1 MKRLL
6 PLLLLAC
13 PLLAQTPQPAV
24 PKLKSLMVREAPVE
38 YAMWILANAWG
49 RHIVVTDAAKA
60 ITARVFLQ
68 DIDCMSALK
77 AICRAHGLWFRED
90 PESGVIYVET
100 LEEYVGNAT
109 RDSHKFVEV
118 VTVIYPRAE
127 DVAASLEQVFNDMVV
142 YNAPEEDDGD
152 PASDIDRALDRM
164 DQLSDRATM
173 VEDDAASS
181 GSTSTRRSRRNRNLT
196 GLDNVRDYYRDMD
209 RLNRDNAAIVS
220 EGEDGTP
227 RATSPSVVFVAV
239 ARDTNAILL
248 RSSDQATLRQV
259 RAVIAQLDRPKPQVL
274 LEVRILAL
282 DITDE
287 KDRQL
292 DLLFGSEG
300 GSPIKGGFV
309 GGYDNG
315 PVGGLTSAMDAL
327 GSFNSNAAALQYLS
341 EKLSLRL
348 KWLNERGKVRRL
360 ATPNLMVSD
369 YEASRIFVGKE
380 TSIILSVETSTT
392 FTGTETATPTTS
404 TTADIDRSDIGTT
417 LVITPKIHADGTCT
431 IRILQENA
439 EEGNAKNMSYGPNAE
454 RIEYQTTDIIKQS
467 IVSTIVAKS
476 GETLALGG
484 LVSTID
490 EETTARVPLLADI
503 PWIGPLLFERKNKT
517 KTIEELIVLVRPHV
531 ILTPGDAQRVSHGFY
546 QSIDADPLLID
557 QARSLTAPAP
567 QAPQPTAPA
576 PQGTPQNTPPA
587 AEADGANAPLLR
599 PISQAEAR

>member
-1 MKRLL
+1 MMKLFPQRR
-6 PLLLLAC
+6 PSPRRGASVFRSPFSVLLLF
-13 PLLAQTPQPAV
+13 LLAFPLFGQEAR
-24 PKLKSLMVREAPVE
+24 LKSLMVREAPVE
-38 YAMWILANAWG
+38 YAMWVLSNAWG

-60 ITARVFLQ
+60 ISARVFLQ

-77 AICRAHGLWFRED
+77 AICRAHGLWYRED
-90 PESGVIYVET
+90 PDSGVIYVET
-100 LEEYVGNAT
+100 LEEYVGNAS
-109 RDSHKFVEV
+109 RDSHKFVDV
-118 VTVIYPRAE
+118 VTVVYPRAE
-127 DVAASLEQVFNDMVV
+127 DIAASLEQVFNDMVV

-181 GSTSTRRSRRNRNLT
+181 GGSSSRRSRRNSNLT

-209 RLNRDNAAIVS
+209 RLNRDNATIVS
-220 EGEDGTP
+220 EGADGEP
-227 RATSPSVVFVAV
+227 RAASPSVVFVAV
-239 ARDTNAILL
+239 ARDVNAILL

-259 RAVIAQLDRPKPQVL
+259 REVIAKLDRPKPQVL

-300 GSPIKGGFV
+300 GSPIQGGFV

-315 PVGGLTSAMDAL
+315 PIGGLTTAMDTL
-327 GSFNSNAAALQYLS
+327 GTFNSNAAAIQYLS
-341 EKLSLRL
+341 EKLSMRL
-348 KWLNERGKVRRL
+348 KWLDSNGKVRRL

-404 TTADIDRSDIGTT
+404 TSAEIDRTDIGTT

-439 EEGNAKNMSYGPNAE
+439 EEGPSKNMSYGPEAE
-454 RIEYQTTDIIKQS
+454 RIEYQTTDVIKQS

-490 EETTARVPLLADI
+490 EETTARVPILADI
-503 PWIGPLLFERKNKT
+503 PWIGPLLFERENKT

-531 ILTPGDAQRVSHGFY
+531 ILTPAEAQRVSHGFY
-546 QSIDADPLLID
+546 ESIDADPLLIN
-557 QARSLTAPAP
+557 QARSLTAPD
-567 QAPQPTAPA
+567 QAPPA
-576 PQGTPQNTPPA
+576 DA
-587 AEADGANAPLLR
+587 ALLR
-599 PISQAEAR
+599 EMAEPEAE

>member
-1 MKRLL
+1 
-6 PLLLLAC
+6 
-13 PLLAQTPQPAV
+13 
-24 PKLKSLMVREAPVE
+24 MVREAPVE
-38 YAMWILANAWG
+38 YAMWVLSNAWG

-60 ITARVFLQ
+60 ISARVFLQ
-68 DIDCMSALK
+68 NIDCMSALK
-77 AICRAHGLWFRED
+77 AICRAHGLWYRED
-90 PESGVIYVET
+90 PDSGVIYVET
-100 LEEYVGNAT
+100 LEEYVGNAS
-109 RDSHKFVEV
+109 RDSHKFVDV
-118 VTVIYPRAE
+118 VTVVYPRAE
-127 DVAASLEQVFNDMVV
+127 DIAASLEQVFNDMVV

-181 GSTSTRRSRRNRNLT
+181 GGSSSRRSRRNSNLT

-209 RLNRDNAAIVS
+209 RLNRDNATIVS
-220 EGEDGTP
+220 EGADGEP
-227 RATSPSVVFVAV
+227 RAASPSVVFVAV
-239 ARDTNAILL
+239 ARDVNAILL

-259 RAVIAQLDRPKPQVL
+259 REVIAKLDRPKPQVL

-315 PVGGLTSAMDAL
+315 PIGGLTTAMDTL
-327 GSFNSNAAALQYLS
+327 GTFNSNAAAIQYLS
-341 EKLSLRL
+341 EKLSMRL
-348 KWLNERGKVRRL
+348 KWLDSNGKVRRL

-404 TTADIDRSDIGTT
+404 TSAEIDRTDIGTT

-439 EEGNAKNMSYGPNAE
+439 EEGPSKNMSYGPEAE
-454 RIEYQTTDIIKQS
+454 RIEYQTTDVIKQS

-490 EETTARVPLLADI
+490 EETTARVPFLADI
-503 PWIGPLLFERKNKT
+503 PWIGPLLFERENKT

-531 ILTPGDAQRVSHGFY
+531 ILSPVDAQRVSHGFY
-546 QSIDADPLLID
+546 ESIDADPLLIN
-557 QARSLTAPAP
+557 QARSLTAPEKE
-567 QAPQPTAPA
+567 APA
-576 PQGTPQNTPPA
+576 DA
-587 AEADGANAPLLR
+587 ALLR
-599 PISQAEAR
+599 EIAEPEAE

>member
-6 PLLLLAC
+6 PLFLLAV
-13 PLLAQTPQPAV
+13 PLLAQTPAPAV
-24 PKLKSLMVREAPVE
+24 PRLRSLMVREAPVE
-38 YAMWILANAWG
+38 YAMWILSGAWG
-49 RHIVVTDAAKA
+49 RHIVVTDAAKPIA
-60 ITARVFLQ
+60 VRAFLQ

-77 AICRAHGLWFRED
+77 AICRAHGLWYRED
-90 PESGVIYVET
+90 PESGVLYVET
-100 LEEYVGNAT
+100 LEEYVGNAS

-118 VTVIYPRAE
+118 VTIVYPRAE

-142 YNAPEEDDGD
+142 YNPPEDEDGD

-181 GSTSTRRSRRNRNLT
+181 SGASSRRSNRNRNLV

-209 RLNRDNAAIVS
+209 RLNRDNAAVIS
-220 EGEDGTP
+220 EGDDGAP
-227 RATSPSVVFVAV
+227 RASSPSVVFVAV

-248 RSSDQATLRQV
+248 RSSDRATLQQV
-259 RAVIAQLDRPKPQVL
+259 REVIAQLDRPKPQVL

-282 DITDE
+282 DVTDE
-287 KDRQL
+287 EDRQL
-292 DLLFGSEG
+292 DLLFGSG
-300 GSPIKGGFV
+300 DGAPLKGGFV

-315 PVGGLTSAMDAL
+315 PVGGLTTAMDSL
-327 GSFNSNAAALQYLS
+327 GTFNANAAALQYLS
-341 EKLSLRL
+341 ERLSLRL
-348 KWLNERGKVRRL
+348 KWLDERGKVRRL

-404 TTADIDRSDIGTT
+404 TTADIERADIGTT

-439 EEGNAKNMSYGPNAE
+439 EEGNAKNMSYGPDAE
-454 RIEYQTTDIIKQS
+454 RIEYQTTDVIKQS

-490 EETTARVPLLADI
+490 SETTARVPYLADI
-503 PWIGPLLFERKNKT
+503 PWIGPLLFERKNREKVV
-517 KTIEELIVLVRPHV
+517 EELIVLVRPHV
-531 ILTPGDAQRVSHGFY
+531 ILTPGDARRVSHGFY
-546 QSIDADPLLID
+546 ESIDADPLLKGI
-557 QARSLTAPAP
+557 AGGLTGEAPAK
-567 QAPQPTAPA
+567 
-576 PQGTPQNTPPA
+576 
-587 AEADGANAPLLR
+587 R
-599 PISQAEAR
+599 

>member
-6 PLLLLAC
+6 PLFLLAA
-13 PLLAQTPQPAV
+13 PLLAQTPAPAV
-24 PKLKSLMVREAPVE
+24 PRLRSLMVREAPVE
-38 YAMWILANAWG
+38 YAMWVLSNAWG

-60 ITARVFLQ
+60 ISARVFLQ

-77 AICRAHGLWFRED
+77 AICRAHGLWYRED
-90 PESGVIYVET
+90 PESGVLYVET
-100 LEEYVGNAT
+100 LEEYVGNAS

-118 VTVIYPRAE
+118 VTIVYPRAE

-142 YNAPEEDDGD
+142 YNPPEDEDGD
-152 PASDIDRALDRM
+152 PAGDIDRALDRM

-173 VEDDAASS
+173 VEDSAASS
-181 GSTSTRRSRRNRNLT
+181 SGASSRRSNRNRNLV

-209 RLNRDNAAIVS
+209 RLNRDNAAVIS
-220 EGEDGTP
+220 EGDDGAP
-227 RATSPSVVFVAV
+227 RASSPSVVFVAV
-239 ARDTNAILL
+239 ARDANAILL
-248 RSSDQATLRQV
+248 RSSDRATLQQV
-259 RAVIAQLDRPKPQVL
+259 REVIAQLDRPKPQVL
-274 LEVRILAL
+274 LEVRILSL
-282 DITDE
+282 DVTDE
-287 KDRQL
+287 EDRQL
-292 DLLFGSEG
+292 DLLFGSEDG
-300 GSPIKGGFV
+300 APLKGGFV

-315 PVGGLTSAMDAL
+315 PVGGLTTAMDSL
-327 GSFNSNAAALQYLS
+327 GTFNANAAALQYLS
-341 EKLSLRL
+341 ERLSLRL
-348 KWLNERGKVRRL
+348 KWLDERGKVRRL

-404 TTADIDRSDIGTT
+404 TTADIERADIGTT

-439 EEGNAKNMSYGPNAE
+439 EEGNAKNMSYGPDAE
-454 RIEYQTTDIIKQS
+454 RIEYQTTDVIKQS

-490 EETTARVPLLADI
+490 SETTARVPYLADI
-503 PWIGPLLFERKNKT
+503 PWIGPLLFERKNREKVV
-517 KTIEELIVLVRPHV
+517 EELIVLVRPHV

-546 QSIDADPLLID
+546 ESIDADPLLKGI
-557 QARSLTAPAP
+557 AESLTAEG
-567 QAPQPTAPA
+567 APA
-576 PQGTPQNTPPA
+576 PAAPA
-587 AEADGANAPLLR
+587 KD
-599 PISQAEAR
+599 

>member
-6 PLLLLAC
+6 PLFLLAA
-13 PLLAQTPQPAV
+13 PLLAQTPAPAV
-24 PKLKSLMVREAPVE
+24 PRLRSLMVREAPVE
-38 YAMWILANAWG
+38 YAMWILSGAWG
-49 RHIVVTDAAKA
+49 RHIVVTDAAKPIA
-60 ITARVFLQ
+60 VRAFLQ

-77 AICRAHGLWFRED
+77 AICRAHGLWYRED
-90 PESGVIYVET
+90 PESGVLYVET
-100 LEEYVGNAT
+100 LEEYVGNAS

-118 VTVIYPRAE
+118 VTIVYPRAE

-142 YNAPEEDDGD
+142 YNPPEDEDGD

-181 GSTSTRRSRRNRNLT
+181 SGASSRRSNRNRNLV

-209 RLNRDNAAIVS
+209 RLNRDNAAVIS
-220 EGEDGTP
+220 EGDDGAP
-227 RATSPSVVFVAV
+227 RASSPSVVFVAV
-239 ARDTNAILL
+239 ARDANAILL
-248 RSSDQATLRQV
+248 RSSDRATLQQV
-259 RAVIAQLDRPKPQVL
+259 REVIAQLDRPKPQVL
-274 LEVRILAL
+274 LEVRILSL
-282 DITDE
+282 DVTDE
-287 KDRQL
+287 EDRQL
-292 DLLFGSEG
+292 DLLFGSG
-300 GSPIKGGFV
+300 DGAPLKGGFV

-315 PVGGLTSAMDAL
+315 PVGGLTTAMDSL
-327 GSFNSNAAALQYLS
+327 GTFNANAAALQYLS
-341 EKLSLRL
+341 ERLSLRL
-348 KWLNERGKVRRL
+348 KWLDERGKVRRL

-404 TTADIDRSDIGTT
+404 TTADIERADIGTT

-439 EEGNAKNMSYGPNAE
+439 EEGNAKNMSYGPDAE
-454 RIEYQTTDIIKQS
+454 RIEYQTTDVIKQS

-490 EETTARVPLLADI
+490 SETTARVPYLADI
-503 PWIGPLLFERKNKT
+503 PWIGPLLFERKNREKVV
-517 KTIEELIVLVRPHV
+517 EELIVLVRPHV
-531 ILTPGDAQRVSHGFY
+531 ILTPGDARRVSHGFY
-546 QSIDADPLLID
+546 ESIDADPLLKGI
-557 QARSLTAPAP
+557 AGGLTGEAPAK
-567 QAPQPTAPA
+567 
-576 PQGTPQNTPPA
+576 
-587 AEADGANAPLLR
+587 R
-599 PISQAEAR
+599 

>member
-6 PLLLLAC
+6 PLFLLAA
-13 PLLAQTPQPAV
+13 PLLAQTPAPAV
-24 PKLKSLMVREAPVE
+24 PRLRSLMVREAPVE
-38 YAMWILANAWG
+38 YAMWILSGAWG
-49 RHIVVTDAAKA
+49 RHIVVTDAAKPIA
-60 ITARVFLQ
+60 VRAFLQ

-77 AICRAHGLWFRED
+77 AICRAHGLWYRED
-90 PESGVIYVET
+90 PESGVLYVET
-100 LEEYVGNAT
+100 LEEYVGNAS

-118 VTVIYPRAE
+118 VTIVYPRAE

-142 YNAPEEDDGD
+142 YNPPEDEDGD

-173 VEDDAASS
+173 VEDSAASS
-181 GSTSTRRSRRNRNLT
+181 SGASSRRSNRNRNLV

-209 RLNRDNAAIVS
+209 RLNRDNAAVIS
-220 EGEDGTP
+220 EGDDGAP
-227 RATSPSVVFVAV
+227 RASSPSVVFVAV

-248 RSSDQATLRQV
+248 RSSDRATLQQV
-259 RAVIAQLDRPKPQVL
+259 REVIAQLDRPKPQVL
-274 LEVRILAL
+274 LEVRILSL
-282 DITDE
+282 DVTDE
-287 KDRQL
+287 EDRQL
-292 DLLFGSEG
+292 DLLFGSG
-300 GSPIKGGFV
+300 DGAPLKGGFV

-315 PVGGLTSAMDAL
+315 PVGGLSEAMDAL
-327 GSFNSNAAALQYLS
+327 GTFNSNAAALQYLS

-348 KWLNERGKVRRL
+348 KWLDERGKVRRL

-404 TTADIDRSDIGTT
+404 TTADIERADIGTT

-439 EEGNAKNMSYGPNAE
+439 EEGNAKNMSYGPDAE
-454 RIEYQTTDIIKQS
+454 RIEYQTTDVIKQS

-490 EETTARVPLLADI
+490 SETTARVPYLADI
-503 PWIGPLLFERKNKT
+503 PWIGPLLFERKNREKVV
-517 KTIEELIVLVRPHV
+517 EELIVLVRPHV
-531 ILTPGDAQRVSHGFY
+531 ILTPGDARRVSHGFY
-546 QSIDADPLLID
+546 ESIDADPLLKGI
-557 QARSLTAPAP
+557 AGGLTGEAPAK
-567 QAPQPTAPA
+567 
-576 PQGTPQNTPPA
+576 
-587 AEADGANAPLLR
+587 R
-599 PISQAEAR
+599 

>member
-1 MKRLL
+1 MNRFL

-13 PLLAQTPQPAV
+13 PLFAAPAPA

-38 YAMWILANAWG
+38 YAMWLLSNAWG

-68 DIDCMSALK
+68 DIDCMGALK
-77 AICRAHGLWFRED
+77 AICRAHGLWYRED
-90 PESGVIYVET
+90 PESGVITIET
-100 LEEYVGNAT
+100 LEEYVGNAS

-118 VTVIYPRAE
+118 VTVVYPRAE
-127 DVAASLEQVFNDMVV
+127 DVAASLEQVFNDLVV

-181 GSTSTRRSRRNRNLT
+181 SGASSRRTRRNSNLT

-209 RLNRDNAAIVS
+209 RLNRDNAAIVT
-220 EGEDGTP
+220 EGADGVP

-239 ARDTNAILL
+239 ARDANAILL
-248 RSSDQATLRQV
+248 RSADQATLRQV
-259 RAVIAQLDRPKPQVL
+259 REVIAQLDRPKPQVL

-282 DITDE
+282 DVTDE
-287 KDRQL
+287 EDRQL
-292 DLLFGSEG
+292 DVLFGSDG
-300 GSPIKGGFV
+300 GSPVKGGFV

-315 PVGGLTSAMDAL
+315 AVGGLTTAMDAL
-327 GSFNSNAAALQYLS
+327 GTFDPNAAALQYLS
-341 EKLSLRL
+341 ENLSLRL
-348 KWLNERGKVRRL
+348 KWLDERGKVRRL

-404 TTADIDRSDIGTT
+404 TTADIDRTDIGTT
-417 LVITPKIHADGTCT
+417 LVITPKIHADGSCT

-439 EEGNAKNMSYGPNAE
+439 EEGNPKTMSYGPTQE
-454 RIEYQTTDIIKQS
+454 RIEYQTTDVVKQS
-467 IVSTIVAKS
+467 IVSTVVAKS
-476 GETLALGG
+476 GQTLALGG
-484 LVSTID
+484 LVSRSERD
-490 EETTARVPLLADI
+490 AVARVPLLADI
-503 PWIGPLLFERKNKT
+503 PWLGPLLFERTNKAT
-517 KTIEELIVLVRPHV
+517 TVEELIVLIRPHV
-531 ILTPGDAQRVSHGFY
+531 ILTPDDAQRVSHGFY
-546 QSIDADPLLID
+546 RSLDADPLLKGIAED
-557 QARSLTAPAP
+557 LTAEGVPAP
-567 QAPQPTAPA
+567 AAPA
-576 PQGTPQNTPPA
+576 K
-587 AEADGANAPLLR
+587 D
-599 PISQAEAR
+599 